1 MVSTTVRRY
10 LAFVLS
16 LYSAVCFFLC
26 VSVCVCLLLL
36 LHHFHQLLLLGTTLL
51 SFFSSFF
58 LRKILYEIVSIS
70 KYASDPIA
78 KLIPF
83 DSHATD
89 DDMEAGNAGVGKGH
103 HHLLAHHHGR
113 DEPVPIEQ
121 IEDLE
126 KVPLS
131 QLCLIEK
138 NRGKAGVMNDFLIYY
153 RMIAAKWFGEDG
165 KFSFFLCCYV
175 MTSV

>member
-1 MVSTTVRRY
+1 
-10 LAFVLS
+10 LVL
-16 LYSAVCFFLC
+16 FFLSPLF
-26 VSVCVCLLLL
+26 V
-36 LHHFHQLLLLGTTLL
+36 TLVR
-51 SFFSSFF
+51 F
-58 LRKILYEIVSIS
+58 RKILYEIVSIS

-89 DDMEAGNAGVGKGH
+89 DDMEAGNVGVGKGH
-103 HHLLAHHHGR
+103 HHHLLAHRHGR
-113 DEPVPIEQ
+113 DDPLAIEQ
-121 IEDLE
+121 IEDMD

-138 NRGKAGVMNDFLIYY
+138 NRGKAGVMNDFLVYY

-165 KFSFFLCCYV
+165 KILFFLFCIFHLTHSSFSFLLCDVSFCF
-175 MTSV
+175 